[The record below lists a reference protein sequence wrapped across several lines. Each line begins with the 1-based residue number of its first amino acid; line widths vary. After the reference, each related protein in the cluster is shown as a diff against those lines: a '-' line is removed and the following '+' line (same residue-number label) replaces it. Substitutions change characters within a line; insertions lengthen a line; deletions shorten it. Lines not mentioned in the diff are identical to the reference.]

1 MAFPMFYAGIIR
13 AARRVF
19 RLGNVSYA
27 AALCLLETA
36 VITITSLWSCG
47 SDGAIWIS
55 STYAVSIGIAFTFLS
70 GTGASLDARRTTW
83 LVALSQAP
91 AAIVPAALA
100 PFGQKAFIW
109 GLAAS
114 LHAVIYLRALSALAM
129 TMETGRA
136 VLSCV
141 APMLVLYWPW
151 KNGSIGWF
159 LLIPPITAALSLWL
173 TLETEDRISR
183 RLVGQNALDSVRA
196 ITRLLLV
203 GDPEPLEAI
212 LSTRA
217 RPGKV
222 GIFVLRAGE
231 EILVAPDFHPGP
243 IGDAGSSN
251 GPYHVMNMLED
262 RGLKPAFLRRVC
274 THARNLPSRWWVK
287 RVAEKALELL
297 RGAEPVEVGAPV
309 IYTNGN
315 VEVIAQRFGR
325 YVLISLSGW
334 PADMEDFPETVELR
348 LRERTKASLNEV
360 VPLVV
365 DRHDSLGLG
374 QPKHIEPYGPEES
387 MILERAWSALADAL
401 KADAK
406 SEVMVGFGVKR
417 DESLLS
423 VGPGGVRVLTIKA
436 VSGAWAIAYVVIDG
450 NNMLPEL
457 RAKLCSLV
465 EAEGYIPVIATTD
478 THYTLSP
485 DLPIN
490 PVGTG
495 GEEDTVVELVRE
507 ALAEA
512 TESESRSKIHAGYG
526 EMDVMLVGKGAVDSI
541 SLAAVIA
548 DHAAPLI
555 ALGSAGPLIPMLL
568 EILL

>member
-1 MAFPMFYAGIIR
+1 MAFPMFYTGIIR

-27 AALCLLETA
+27 AGLSVLETVA
-36 VITITSLWSCG
+36 VTITSLWSCG
-47 SDGAIWIS
+47 SDAALRIS
-55 STYAVSIGIAFTFLS
+55 STYAASIVLAFTFLS
-70 GTGASLDARRTTW
+70 GTGASLDVRRTAW

-91 AAIVPAALA
+91 SAVIPVVLA
-100 PFGQKAFIW
+100 PLGQRAFIW
-109 GLAAS
+109 SLAAS

-136 VLSCV
+136 VLSCI
-141 APMLVLYWPW
+141 APMLVLIWPW
-151 KNGSIGWF
+151 ENGYIGWF
-159 LLIPPITAALSLWL
+159 LLIPPVTAAISLWL

-222 GIFVLRAGE
+222 GIFALRAGDAA
-231 EILVAPDFHPGP
+231 LVAPDFHPGP

-251 GPYHVMNMLED
+251 GPYHVIKLLED
-262 RGLKPAFLRRVC
+262 GGLRSVFLRRVS

-297 RGAEPVEVGAPV
+297 DSAEPVRVGAPV
-309 IYTNGN
+309 RLADGEIEITAQKFGN
-315 VEVIAQRFGR
+315 H
-325 YVLISLSGW
+325 VLIAISGW
-334 PADMEDFPETVELR
+334 PADMEDFPETLELR
-348 LRERTKASLNEV
+348 LRERASASKNTVL
-360 VPLVV
+360 PLVV
-365 DRHDSLGLG
+365 DRHDSLGWG
-374 QPKHIEPYGPEES
+374 HPRHIEPYGPEEN
-387 MILERAWSALADAL
+387 LVLDKAWEALTKAL
-401 KADAK
+401 QSPKED
-406 SEVMVGFGVKR
+406 EVLLGFGAR
-417 DESLLS
+417 FEESLSSL
-423 VGPGGVRVLTIKA
+423 GPGGVRILTIKA
-436 VSGAWAIAYVVIDG
+436 TNESWAIAYVMVDG
-450 NNMLPEL
+450 NNMLPDL

-465 EAEGYIPVIATTD
+465 ESAGYTPVIATTD

-485 DLPIN
+485 ELPVN

-495 GEEDTVVELVRE
+495 GEEEAIIELVRNALDE
-507 ALAEA
+507 AINSQSH
-512 TESESRSKIHAGYG
+512 TKIHAGYG
-526 EMDVMLVGKGAVDSI
+526 EIDVMLVGREVVDSI

-555 ALGSAGPLIPMLL
+555 ALGSVGPLIPMLL
-568 EILL
+568 AVLL